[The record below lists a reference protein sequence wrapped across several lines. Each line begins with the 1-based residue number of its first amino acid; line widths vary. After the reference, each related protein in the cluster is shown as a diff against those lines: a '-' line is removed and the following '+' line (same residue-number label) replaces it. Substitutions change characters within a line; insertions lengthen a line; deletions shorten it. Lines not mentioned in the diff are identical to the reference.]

1 MVRYLVADYGD
12 DTGAVLKLFLK
23 AYQFLMCEN
32 LFLMFNVLF

>member
-23 AYQFLMCEN
+23 AYQFLMCE
-32 LFLMFNVLF
+32 FNFFSPLWCN

>member
-1 MVRYLVADYGD
+1 MVRYLFADYSD

-32 LFLMFNVLF
+32 WFLMFNVLF